1 MSASSVR
8 ASEWTPA
15 RIFLLVSA
23 LYHLPLGILGLLVDQ
38 TFPLSAG
45 AAAHASSGHL
55 FGVFETNGWHSVAG
69 LGVGAFSLFYVVRP
83 RHARAA
89 ALNLGIGHVLIVIA
103 LAIWDPSTFLFASNG
118 ADQVIHTTTA
128 LGGIASGLLTP
139 KGSGGRVAMQG
150 ASP

>member
-1 MSASSVR
+1 M
-8 ASEWTPA
+8 EWTPA